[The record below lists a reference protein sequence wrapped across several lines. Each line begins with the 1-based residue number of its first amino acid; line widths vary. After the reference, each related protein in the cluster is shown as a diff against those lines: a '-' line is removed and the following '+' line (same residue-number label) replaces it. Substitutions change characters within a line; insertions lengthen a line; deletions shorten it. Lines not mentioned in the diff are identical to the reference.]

1 MKLRRKISQ
10 YQGGDPA
17 AMCKMSEGAIFYAFD
32 DAKHDILALHEQ
44 NAELVKELEKVREV
58 LHEQTTYLADQIG
71 LLTDKNA
78 ALLAALKTALPYV
91 EAFDDNNAD
100 LTTKA
105 SADAVRAAIRK
116 AKGERS

>member
-44 NAELVKELEKVREV
+44 NAALV
-58 LHEQTTYLADQIG
+58 
-71 LLTDKNA
+71 
-78 ALLAALKTALPYV
+78 AALKVALPY
-91 EAFDDNNAD
+91 AD
-100 LTTKA
+100 SITKA
-105 SADAVRAAIRK
+105 NAEAVRAAIAELEFQRDDMTARQRLATNMQIGLIQEIK
-116 AKGERS
+116 HDYETAKNEDGSV